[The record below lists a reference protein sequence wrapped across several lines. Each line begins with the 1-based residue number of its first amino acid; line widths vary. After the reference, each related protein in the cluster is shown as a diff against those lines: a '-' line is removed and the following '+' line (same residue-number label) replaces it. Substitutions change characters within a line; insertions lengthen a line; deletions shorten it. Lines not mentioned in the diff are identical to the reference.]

1 MLNRLILENSIK
13 ITKIKIMRRETDK
26 SGYMNEAIITIDH
39 QIVIEEKTSAI
50 EVKTKML
57 Q

>member
-26 SGYMNEAIITIDH
+26 SGYMNEAMITIDH
-39 QIVIEEKTSAI
+39 QIVIEEKTRAI